1 MFGVSTWQVVPGTPT
16 ISILFFFFFFFFF
29 FLFSNIYIK
38 KKKNCKAKNLE
49 IPKSTLLQKT
59 NLDGTPDPT
68 ITWKRRY
75 LILCLIIIRKSFF
88 GFYSFRVIKFMS
100 LLTVV
105 LKQFLHKRNA
115 DCFKFVPFLQ
125 IKIFPL
131 EKPNS
136 NQTFQHVILCFRLS
150 SSRCTS
156 YWCKY
161 SDTPYA
167 SFYICFQLSSAE
179 DLTSYNVFCF

>member
-1 MFGVSTWQVVPGTPT
+1 VTVWFCFDGASGIPT
-16 ISILFFFFFFFFF
+16 ISPLKKEKTARQKNALKYQNLISVICFRKRTSTAPQNQHERGGIWFSARRLIVVFWVLF
-29 FLFSNIYIK
+29 
-38 KKKNCKAKNLE
+38 
-49 IPKSTLLQKT
+49 LL
-59 NLDGTPDPT
+59 
-68 ITWKRRY
+68 
-75 LILCLIIIRKSFF
+75 
-88 GFYSFRVIKFMS
+88 IKFMS

-125 IKIFPL
+125 IMIFPL

-167 SFYICFQLSSAE
+167 SFYKCFQLSSAE